1 MKTRSFLASV
11 ACIALIV
18 ATSAFGSEAA
28 NSGPSLYSVH
38 FVEVDVGVLAE
49 NVALATGKTFIVD
62 RRVKALLTLETEKPV
77 SAEELYKAFVRVL
90 SEHGLRVTERRSG
103 AILIAPVA
111 APPPA
116 PRAEASGVITI

>member
-1 MKTRSFLASV
+1 MFP
-11 ACIALIV
+11 
-18 ATSAFGSEAA
+18 TS
-28 NSGPSLYSVH
+28 
-38 FVEVDVGVLAE
+38 
-49 NVALATGKTFIVD
+49 KTFIVD